1 MLDMKARDEQLR
13 QDLLTM
19 VADDLSLREALVSD
33 GSLFEGYHPRMQ
45 QMHSRNAER
54 LLGIIQLKG
63 WPGHSRVG
71 EDGAEAAWMIVQHA
85 IAEPELQRQALTLIK
100 EAAQRGEAQLWQVA
114 MLEDRIR
121 MLEGRPQL
129 YGTQLDWD
137 GNGEM
142 SPYPEI
148 EDVEEVDERRRG
160 VGLGPLQ
167 EDIMRRR
174 TVIRQTKERPPEN
187 LAKRREEMEE
197 WARAVGWRE

>member
-1 MLDMKARDEQLR
+1 MLDVQSRDEQLR
-13 QDLLTM
+13 QLLLTM
-19 VADDLSLREALVSD
+19 IADDLSLREELTSD

-54 LLGIIQLKG
+54 LLRIIQQNG
-63 WPGHSRVG
+63 WPGHSLVG

-85 IAEPELQRQALTLIK
+85 VAEPDLQRQALTLMN
-100 EAAQRGEAQLWQVA
+100 EAAQQGEAQLWQVA

-121 MLEGRPQL
+121 MLEGRSQL
-129 YGTQLDWD
+129 YGTQFDWD
-137 GNGEM
+137 ENGEM

-174 TVIRQTKERPPEN
+174 GGITQTKERPPKN
-187 LAKRREEMEE
+187 VAKRREEMEE
-197 WARAVGWRE
+197 WAREVGWRE